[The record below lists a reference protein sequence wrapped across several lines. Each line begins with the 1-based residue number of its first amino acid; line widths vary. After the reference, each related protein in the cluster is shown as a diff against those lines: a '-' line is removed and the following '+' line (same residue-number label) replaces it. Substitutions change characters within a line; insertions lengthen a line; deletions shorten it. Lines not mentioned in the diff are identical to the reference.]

1 MDIRPDFAD
10 SVLGSATPLAAAGQK
25 KSFGTLLSD
34 PLGEEGNLSTVL
46 QIQENLQTLI
56 REKKEEQESP
66 VLGKEDVRVIL
77 RDCGVD
83 EDRMKDFDDRFD
95 AVFTLPPEPE
105 GSEAEGDEPSEDS
118 LKTDTAISRYP
129 EEIPV
134 EERIFVASNLVPQR
148 TLEVKNADF
157 TIRINTDRTEIL
169 ETRVID
175 GRKCLVIELEDGV
188 SVNGIPIR
196 V

>member
-1 MDIRPDFAD
+1 M
-10 SVLGSATPLAAAGQK
+10 L
-25 KSFGTLLSD
+25 
-34 PLGEEGNLSTVL
+34 
-46 QIQENLQTLI
+46 
-56 REKKEEQESP
+56 KKEEQESP

-118 LKTDTAISRYP
+118 LKSDTAISRYP

-157 TIRINTDRTEIL
+157 TIRINTDRTELL

-188 SVNGIPIR
+188 SVNGLPIR